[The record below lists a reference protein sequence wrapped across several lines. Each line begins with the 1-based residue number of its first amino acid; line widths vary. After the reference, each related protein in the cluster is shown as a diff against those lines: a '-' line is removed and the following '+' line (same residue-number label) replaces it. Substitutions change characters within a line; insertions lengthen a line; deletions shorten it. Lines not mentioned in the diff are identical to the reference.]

1 MIRGTLFK
9 PSRPSNPVLSTG
21 IPLIS
26 ATIKVPR
33 LSIENSVVLFAD
45 TGADRTSLHLRD
57 AVRIF
62 GLRKYRQLINPTDV
76 KGVGGPAEYYVEPA
90 LIAFKHEDGKPEGFG
105 FDLQIAKPSDK
116 ATTEFRSKMY
126 PWTDDPAELDKKVPT
141 LSVETLRELTIK
153 FYLPAVLG
161 RDIMSQF
168 RVVIDWISSEF
179 YMDH

>member
-9 PSRPSNPVLSTG
+9 PSQPLSPVLSTG

-33 LSIENSVVLFAD
+33 LSVENSIVLFAD

-62 GLRKYRQLINPTDV
+62 GLRKYRQLTNPTDV

-90 LIAFKHEDGKPEGFG
+90 LIVFKHEDGKPEGFG
-105 FDLQIAKPSDK
+105 FDLQIEQNHLRAPLPNSEAKCIRGMTILQS
-116 ATTEFRSKMY
+116 
-126 PWTDDPAELDKKVPT
+126 WV
-141 LSVETLRELTIK
+141 RESLLCRK
-153 FYLPAVLG
+153 RPCA
-161 RDIMSQF
+161 S
-168 RVVIDWISSEF
+168 
-179 YMDH
+179 